1 MTVENPF
8 NQTRK
13 FQYTNKI
20 GQLRPVGDAV
30 VVRSMNFGERT
41 TNSGIVIPGDDGKS
55 SGIRPRWAQVYAVGP
70 DQTDVEVGNWI
81 CVAHGRW
88 TRGVE
93 VEDEQGETTL
103 RKIDPNDILMVSD
116 DRPEDDTMSDAVH
129 IPQKKF

>member
-41 TNSGIVIPGDDGKS
+41 TTSGIVIPGDDGKS

-88 TRGVE
+88 SRGTPI
-93 VEDEQGETTL
+93 ETEEGTFVV
-103 RKIDPNDILMVSD
+103 RKVDPKDILLVSEEDPGSD
-116 DRPEDDTMSDAVH
+116 DTLSDA
-129 IPQKKF
+129 IAL

>member
-1 MTVENPF
+1 MLF
-8 NQTRK
+8 RS
-13 FQYTNKI
+13 NKI

-88 TRGVE
+88 SRGTPI
-93 VEDEQGETTL
+93 ETEEGTFVV
-103 RKIDPNDILMVSD
+103 RKVDPKDILLVSEEDPGSD
-116 DRPEDDTMSDAVH
+116 DTLSDA
-129 IPQKKF
+129 IAL